1 MRLANRFAN
10 AMANFLLGFN
20 TMWTLCLCLRT
31 ALGMYDSPT
40 TSITL
45 LVVMPSLMSIT
56 VGVYI
61 GLAVSDATNRA
72 SEMNLSSEHKNY
84 GSTQPLWP
92 KPVEAS

>member
-1 MRLANRFAN
+1 
-10 AMANFLLGFN
+10 
-20 TMWTLCLCLRT
+20 
-31 ALGMYDSPT
+31 MYDSPT

-61 GLAVSDATNRA
+61 GLAVSDATNKA
-72 SEMNLSSEHKNY
+72 SGMNLSCEHKNY